1 MKPLYARALTD
12 EERQVLRQGL
22 KSSNGF
28 TVRRGQMVLLS
39 ADEQLKVDEIGRRLG
54 CQGQAVRQAI
64 HAFERGGL
72 RCLEP
77 KAKGNP
83 TDRRALDD
91 AAREHLREL
100 IHHSPRDLGYETS
113 LWTLELLAQACCE
126 QGITATR
133 VTGETIRAT
142 LVAMGIAWRWVKQ
155 RINSP
160 VRTMGSKKA
169 ARLAE
174 TAGAAA
180 LRLVVGGPR

>member
-12 EERQVLRQGL
+12 EERQALRQSL

-28 TVRRGQMVLLS
+28 AVRRAQMILMS
-39 ADEQLKVDEIGRRLG
+39 ADERLKVDEIGRRVG

-64 HAFERGGL
+64 HAFHREGL
-72 RCLEP
+72 CCLEA

-91 AAREHLREL
+91 AAREQLRQL
-100 IHHSPRDLGYETS
+100 IRRSPRDLGYDSS
-113 LWTLELLAQACCE
+113 LWTLDLLAQACFE
-126 QGITATR
+126 QGLTATR

-142 LVAMGIAWRWVKQ
+142 LAALGIRWRRVKQ

-160 VRTMGSKKA
+160 DEHYTVKKS
-169 ARLAE
+169 
-174 TAGAAA
+174 GAT
-180 LRLVVGGPR
+180 G